1 VPAAIQCGEP
11 KGTTAS
17 TSIQTEAPS
26 NRTTPLADMTGEVD
40 IQKKDGWSFWAAK
53 AILVAFVVIVF
64 VVVLYGMTGAYVY
77 TKAYAAHGQT
87 RELSRACQKYKE
99 KLGEFP
105 DKLEALLERK
115 GGHGPFVENRDW
127 FLDPWQVPYQYDPK
141 GPRND
146 GNRPDIWTVD
156 PANGTLIGNW
166 PKQR

>member
-1 VPAAIQCGEP
+1 
-11 KGTTAS
+11 
-17 TSIQTEAPS
+17 
-26 NRTTPLADMTGEVD
+26 
-40 IQKKDGWSFWAAK
+40 
-53 AILVAFVVIVF
+53 
-64 VVVLYGMTGAYVY
+64 VY